1 MEIANCLRC
10 KKIFTKLREPICE
23 ECKQKDEDLFTKVRE
38 YLEEN
43 PISSVQKISEETG
56 APTKKILAWLR
67 EGRLE
72 TAEATGE
79 LKCRQCGVDITTGEL
94 CEPCII
100 ELNRKLGGL
109 FGEKPKSP
117 DKNPDKT
124 QSRKGVVMHTKNR
137 K

>member
-10 KKIFTKLREPICE
+10 RKVFTKFREPICE
-23 ECKQKDEDLFTKVRE
+23 ECKQKDEDLFVRVRK

-43 PISSVQKISEETG
+43 PVSSVQQISEETG
-56 APTKKILAWLR
+56 ASTKKILLWLR

-72 TAEATGE
+72 TAAATGE
-79 LKCRQCGVDITTGEL
+79 LKCRQCGVDVTAGEL

-100 ELNRKLGGL
+100 ELSRKIDGL
-109 FGEKPKSP
+109 MGEKPKQP
-117 DKNPDKT
+117 DEVPA
-124 QSRKGVVMHTKNR
+124 RKGVVMHTKNR